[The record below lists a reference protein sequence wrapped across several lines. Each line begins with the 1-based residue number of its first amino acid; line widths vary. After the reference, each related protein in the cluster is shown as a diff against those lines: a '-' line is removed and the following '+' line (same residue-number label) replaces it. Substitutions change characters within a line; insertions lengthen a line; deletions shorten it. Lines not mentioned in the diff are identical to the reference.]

1 MRLVSAALVAVLL
14 LELWPVTSFG
24 HVLATP
30 AADSTA
36 AATATT
42 APAVADS
49 LLTGAAALAR
59 ARELLRE
66 GDYDPSIDVLKHALA
81 AAHGRPEE
89 LRPIYLLLIKTYVF
103 LGNDL
108 KFRPQG
114 REASNLNYQEAKRLI
129 AECLTVR
136 ALRHTQPE
144 PTSEYPP
151 EMVAFFAEV
160 RAQMFGAFRV
170 LDLSPAE
177 AVVLFDGDTLRA
189 TRAAPH
195 GGDVDIM
202 AGAHE
207 VRVRAPG
214 YKETVDAIRIA
225 PGATVERSYTLDRRR
240 GGWWYATR
248 GAAALALI
256 GGAIAA
262 FAGGNGSNA
271 AAAEPLPGAP
281 PPPTH

>member
-1 MRLVSAALVAVLL
+1 MRLVSAMLVAILL
-14 LELWPVTSFG
+14 VEVWPAASLAQAVT
-24 HVLATP
+24 TP

-36 AATATT
+36 ATARTV
-42 APAVADS
+42 AVADS
-49 LLTGAAALAR
+49 LLTGAAALDR
-59 ARELLRE
+59 ARELLRD
-66 GDYDPSIDVLKHALA
+66 GDYDPCIDVLKHALEA
-81 AAHGRPEE
+81 ARGRPAE
-89 LRPIYLLLIKTYVF
+89 LQPIYLLLVKTYVF

-129 AECLTVR
+129 GECLAVR

-144 PTSEYPP
+144 PASEYPP

-170 LDLSPAE
+170 LDLAPTN
-177 AVVLFDGDTLRA
+177 AVVLLDGDTLRA
-189 TRAAPH
+189 TPAAPH
-195 GGDVDIM
+195 GGDVDIV

-214 YKETVDAIRIA
+214 FKETVDAIRIA